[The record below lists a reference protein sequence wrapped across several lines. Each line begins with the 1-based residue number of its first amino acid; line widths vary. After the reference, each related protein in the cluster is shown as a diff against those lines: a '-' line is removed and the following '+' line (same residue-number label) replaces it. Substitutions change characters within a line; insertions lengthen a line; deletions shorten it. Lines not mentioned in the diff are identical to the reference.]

1 MLLLA
6 ATALEKIKDVPPMFW
21 VKVAAVLVGFIVAV
35 ILIQKV
41 WHMNKLVLS
50 LIIFV
55 VFGILGF
62 TWVYERNEPKFMTWL
77 IEPIAAS
84 GFFPTKEG
92 TELRSINDDG
102 TKGKKAPAPAKK

>member
-1 MLLLA
+1 MLLFA

-21 VKVAAVLVGFIVAV
+21 IKVAAVLVGFIVAV

-50 LIIFV
+50 LIVFV

-77 IEPIAAS
+77 IEPIASS

-92 TELRSINDDG
+92 AELRSINDDG
-102 TKGKKAPAPAKK
+102 TKGKKPPAPAKK